1 MISEIARR
9 SAGSECALASELLP
23 GSSLT
28 VRVYSVTHFISFSLD
43 VRVTVCFL
51 GLHVRPLVVAFGCGN
66 YEITQNMKRSVVTQ
80 KKKRKKQPFFFQS
93 RAIAFPFI
101 MPSIY
106 DSDCGWVKLLRS
118 ITYKCQPR
126 EAHFINLIAP
136 LYQNLSWPPL
146 GSEIQA
152 SKNEAQQ

>member
-51 GLHVRPLVVAFGCGN
+51 GLHVRPLVVAFRCGN

-80 KKKRKKQPFFFQS
+80 KKKEKSNLFSFKAEQS
-93 RAIAFPFI
+93 HFLSSCHQFMILTAAG
-101 MPSIY
+101 SSCY
-106 DSDCGWVKLLRS
+106 VQLRTNVNPEKH
-118 ITYKCQPR
+118 I
-126 EAHFINLIAP
+126 L
-136 LYQNLSWPPL
+136 
-146 GSEIQA
+146 
-152 SKNEAQQ
+152 